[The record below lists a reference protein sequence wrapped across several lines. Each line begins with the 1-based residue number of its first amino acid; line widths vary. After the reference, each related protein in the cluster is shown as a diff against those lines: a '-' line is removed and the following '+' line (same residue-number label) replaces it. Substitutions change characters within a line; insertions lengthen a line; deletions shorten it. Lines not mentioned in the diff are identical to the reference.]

1 MIIFF
6 FGQWPRLNLFRVVV
20 VCTEVY
26 LTQAAQGSW
35 SAYLELLLSGAASL
49 VHMILASSHQ
59 ISAAHRGYT
68 QAVMTHPQAVQAP
81 CPTFQPHPTHS
92 QCSHTNQQP
101 SEQTQGTQP
110 FMQTLCNARTPCI
123 IRIPPPCHTCTPLH
137 NVCAMF

>member
-49 VHMILASSHQ
+49 VHMILAYSHQ

-68 QAVMTHPQAVQAP
+68 QAVVTSPQQGVRAP
-81 CPTFQPHPTHS
+81 CPTFQPRPTHS
-92 QCSHTNQQP
+92 QRSHT
-101 SEQTQGTQP
+101 QTQG
-110 FMQTLCNARTPCI
+110 
-123 IRIPPPCHTCTPLH
+123 PPALR
-137 NVCAMF
+137 ADIA

>member
-49 VHMILASSHQ
+49 VHMILAYSHQ

-68 QAVMTHPQAVQAP
+68 QAVMTSPNRLSEPLAQLFNHAQHTANIHTHELATQLYRLRAP
-81 CPTFQPHPTHS
+81 
-92 QCSHTNQQP
+92 
-101 SEQTQGTQP
+101 QP
-110 FMQTLCNARTPCI
+110 FTQILCHA
-123 IRIPPPCHTCTPLH
+123 H
-137 NVCAMF
+137 